1 MMIFDKLIEI
11 LKRIMPQ
18 VDTSKI
24 TKDSVLTTDVGI
36 DSLNLML
43 LAITVEDEFNI
54 HFDSTN
60 ELKTVGDIC
69 NFVETHMGK

>member
-1 MMIFDKLIEI
+1 MIFDKLIEI

-24 TKDSVLTTDVGI
+24 TKDSILTTDVGI

>member
-1 MMIFDKLIEI
+1 MIFDKLIEI

-69 NFVETHMGK
+69 NFVEIHMGK

>member
-1 MMIFDKLIEI
+1 MIFDKLIDI

-18 VDTSKI
+18 VDTTKI
-24 TKDSVLTTDVGI
+24 TKDSLLTTDIGI

-69 NFVETHMGK
+69 DFVETHTGK

>member
-1 MMIFDKLIEI
+1 MIFDKLIEI

-18 VDTSKI
+18 IDTTGIKM
-24 TKDSVLTTDVGI
+24 DSNLTTDVGI

-43 LAITVEDEFNI
+43 LAITVEDEFGV
-54 HFDSTN
+54 HFDSTQ

-69 NFVETHMGK
+69 KFVELNAGK